1 MWTGRV
7 GFAAIGLAVVVPL
20 TGCGGGSSSSSGSGG
35 KTPATTYVHTLCS
48 AISGFEQ
55 IEQNGESTLSK
66 LSSAKNPNL
75 PELKAQ
81 VTHFFSQEA
90 KASMAAQA
98 QIERAGVPD
107 VSQGETVRTG
117 LIDAFQKFSVALNS
131 AVKQS
136 KTIGTGSEKEF
147 AAAVQ
152 KLESQLQTG
161 ASGVTSSISGLP
173 ASLKAAGSE
182 DSACASIS

>member
-1 MWTGRV
+1 M
-7 GFAAIGLAVVVPL
+7 GFVAIGLAVVVSIA
-20 TGCGGGSSSSSGSGG
+20 GCGGSSSSTGPSSDR
-35 KTPATTYVHTLCS
+35 TSASAYVHTLCS

-55 IEQNGESTLSK
+55 IEKNGESTLGK

-81 VTHFFSQEA
+81 VTRFFSQEA
-90 KASMAAQA
+90 KASMAAKA
-98 QIERAGVPD
+98 QIDRAGVPD
-107 VSQGETVRTG
+107 VSQGESVRAG
-117 LIDAFQKFSVALNS
+117 LLDAFQKFSVALNS

-136 KTIGTGSEKEF
+136 KSVGTGSEKEF

-161 ASGVTSSISGLP
+161 AAGVTSSISGLP
-173 ASLKAAGSE
+173 EGLKAAGSE
-182 DSACASIS
+182 DAACASIS

>member
-1 MWTGRV
+1 MRTGRA
-7 GFAAIGLAVVVPL
+7 FPTIGLALMLPIAA
-20 TGCGGGSSSSSGSGG
+20 CGGGSSDSDKRTSAS
-35 KTPATTYVHTLCS
+35 AYVHTLCS
-48 AISGFEQ
+48 AISGFER
-55 IEQNGESTLSK
+55 IEQNGQTTLGK

-90 KASMAAQA
+90 KASMAAKA

-107 VSQGETVRTG
+107 VSQGASVRAG
-117 LIDAFQKFSVALNS
+117 LLDAFEKFSAALNS

-136 KTIGTGSEKEF
+136 KTVGTGSEKEF
-147 AAAVQ
+147 ATAVQ
-152 KLESQLQTG
+152 KLEAQLQTG

-182 DSACASIS
+182 DAACASIS

>member
-7 GFAAIGLAVVVPL
+7 GFVAIGLAVVVPVA
-20 TGCGGGSSSSSGSGG
+20 GCGGSSSSGSESR
-35 KTPATTYVHTLCS
+35 TSASAYVHTLCS

-55 IEQNGESTLSK
+55 IEKNGESTLGK

-81 VTHFFSQEA
+81 VTRFFSQEA
-90 KASMAAQA
+90 KASMAAKA
-98 QIERAGVPD
+98 QIDRAGVPD
-107 VSQGETVRTG
+107 VSQGESVRAG
-117 LIDAFQKFSVALNS
+117 LLDAFQKFSVALNS

-136 KTIGTGSEKEF
+136 KTVGTGSEKEF

-152 KLESQLQTG
+152 KLESKLQTG
-161 ASGVTSSISGLP
+161 AAGVTSSISGLP

-182 DSACASIS
+182 DPACASIS

>member
-1 MWTGRV
+1 MRIGRAT
-7 GFAAIGLAVVVPL
+7 FPAIGLALVLPIA
-20 TGCGGGSSSSSGSGG
+20 GCGGGSSSSGSPD
-35 KTPATTYVHTLCS
+35 KTSASAYVHTLCS
-48 AISGFEQ
+48 AISGFER
-55 IEQNGESTLSK
+55 IEQNGESTLGK
-66 LSSAKNPNL
+66 LSSAKHPDL

-98 QIERAGVPD
+98 QIEQAGVPD
-107 VSQGETVRTG
+107 VSQGETVRAR

-136 KTIGTGSEKEF
+136 KTVGTGSEKEF

-152 KLESQLQTG
+152 KLESRLQVG
-161 ASGVTSSISGLP
+161 AQGVSSSISGLP